1 MIDPGVRVW
10 RYVKG
15 AEDLPKMHD
24 TQGSRKA
31 DQSGKLASFLNLDEN
46 RETKIL
52 CIDYRGCIGKATTP
66 KIDLEKKFCG
76 LILC

>member
-46 RETKIL
+46 RETN
-52 CIDYRGCIGKATTP
+52 
-66 KIDLEKKFCG
+66 
-76 LILC
+76 